1 MTMAS
6 AVAQLNI
13 GQLLH
18 PIDHPETAGFADN
31 TARVNAVAERAAG
44 FVWRC
49 QDEGSTL
56 AAEGIDLYDG
66 DPCALATLSAW
77 ASPADL
83 DNFVHQTVH
92 GAFLKRRQ
100 SWFRKQDHKTYVIW
114 PIATGHIPSFREG
127 LGRLAALE
135 ADGPTD
141 AAYDFNYMRHKLRAE
156 ASK

>member
-49 QDEGSTL
+49 QDEGS
-56 AAEGIDLYDG
+56 
-66 DPCALATLSAW
+66 TLSAW